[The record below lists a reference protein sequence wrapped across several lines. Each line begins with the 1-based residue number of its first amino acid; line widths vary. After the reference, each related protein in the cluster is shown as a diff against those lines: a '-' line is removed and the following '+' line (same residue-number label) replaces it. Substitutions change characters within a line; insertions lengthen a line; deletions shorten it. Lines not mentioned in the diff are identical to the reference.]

1 MKFTKRD
8 ISKALSTITVPGE
21 GENMVDSKAI
31 QNIIVFGDEVIIDVT
46 ISNPTLQARKRTE
59 ITIIKTIP
67 IPTAI
72 IPPSGGI
79 GLPVNVLTI
88 LADSLDKLSDLLKG
102 AKGALSVIP
111 EVGGTITS
119 SATKAINSL
128 QQLDSLVN
136 GCIQELAEDMTQQEK
151 NNLIVW

>member
-59 ITIIKTIP
+59 ITIIKTIH
-67 IPTAI
+67 IRFIKKLKSKLMLRFKNQLIT
-72 IPPSGGI
+72 
-79 GLPVNVLTI
+79 PVV
-88 LADSLDKLSDLLKG
+88 
-102 AKGALSVIP
+102 
-111 EVGGTITS
+111 
-119 SATKAINSL
+119 
-128 QQLDSLVN
+128 
-136 GCIQELAEDMTQQEK
+136 
-151 NNLIVW
+151 

>member
-59 ITIIKTIP
+59 IIIIKTIHDQVYKK
-67 IPTAI
+67 AKVK
-72 IPPSGGI
+72 
-79 GLPVNVLTI
+79 VNVKVQKSANNSSSIIKGKPITEFRI
-88 LADSLDKLSDLLKG
+88 SLLL
-102 AKGALSVIP
+102 
-111 EVGGTITS
+111 
-119 SATKAINSL
+119 L
-128 QQLDSLVN
+128 QERE
-136 GCIQELAEDMTQQEK
+136 G
-151 NNLIVW
+151 